1 MEEDMS
7 AVLLAIFDNYS
18 TAERVRTEL
27 FQDGFPT
34 DRYELT
40 ACCEPGRASLQPGAS
55 EHDKFIT
62 YFRTVLPAAEDRH
75 FAEEFAERLDGG
87 AACITVHPRGPVET
101 LRAREILALAGPTAI
116 AQHDI
121 SSQALEHAAARA
133 ARPWISHFWVENHS
147 NAHCIY
153 CALFEKNLPD
163 DA

>member
-1 MEEDMS
+1 MS
-7 AVLLAIFDNYS
+7 AVLLAIFDDYS

-27 FQDGFPT
+27 FHDGFPT

-40 ACCEPGRASLQPGAS
+40 ACCEPGRAALQPGAS
-55 EHDKFIT
+55 AHDKFIT
-62 YFRTVLPAAEDRH
+62 YFRTILPAPEEQH

-101 LRAREILALAGPTAI
+101 VRAREILAHSGPTAI

-121 SSQALEHAAARA
+121 SGQAFEFAAARS
-133 ARPWISHFWVENHS
+133 ARPWVSHFWVENHS

>member
-1 MEEDMS
+1 MS

-40 ACCEPGRASLQPGAS
+40 ACCEPGRAALQPGDS
-55 EHDKFIT
+55 EHDKFIK
-62 YFRTVLPAAEDRH
+62 YFRTILPAAEDRH
-75 FAEEFAERLDGG
+75 FADEFAERLDGG

-121 SSQALEHAAARA
+121 SSQALEHAAARG

>member
-1 MEEDMS
+1 MS
-7 AVLLAIFDNYS
+7 AVLLAIFDEYS

-27 FQDGFPT
+27 FHDGFPT

-40 ACCEPGRASLQPGAS
+40 ATREPGRAALQPGLS

-62 YFRTVLPAAEDRH
+62 YFRTILPLAEDRH
-75 FAEEFAERLDGG
+75 YADEFAERVDCG

-101 LRAREILALAGPTAI
+101 LRAKAILEHAGPTAM

-121 SSQALEHAAARA
+121 SNQALEHAAARSA
-133 ARPWISHFWVENHS
+133 KPWISNFWVENHS

-153 CALFEKNLPD
+153 CQLFEKNLPD

>member
-1 MEEDMS
+1 MS
-7 AVLLAIFDNYS
+7 AVLLAIFDDYS

-40 ACCEPGRASLQPGAS
+40 ACCEPGRAATQPGAT
-55 EHDKFIT
+55 EHDRFVT
-62 YFRTVLPAAEDRH
+62 YFRTCLPAPDEQH
-75 FAEEFAERLDGG
+75 FAQEFAERLDHG
-87 AACITVHPRGPVET
+87 AACVTVHPRGPVET
-101 LRAREILALAGPTAI
+101 LRAQEILSHAGATAI
-116 AQHDI
+116 AQHDL
-121 SSQALEHAAARA
+121 SSQPFEHAAARS